1 LITIDM
7 GAAPGAGL
15 GPPLAAAVARHL
27 PRDFNAFRRQH
38 RIDDAVR
45 IPPPVTTVV
54 TAAQRLSIHL
64 KGARRLF
71 QHDPPNH
78 IRIRQGDTAMNAFAA
93 RYHTAT
99 IEGLEVFYREA
110 GDPANPTLILLHGF
124 PSSSHMFRNLINSL
138 ADQYH
143 LVAPDHIGFGR
154 SAMPTTTQFEYSF
167 DHLTEITEKLIEHLG
182 LQRFA
187 LYIHDYGAPIG
198 LRIASRRPERITAL
212 ITQSGNAYME
222 GFTPFWDILF
232 AHAKDRGPN
241 EEGVREKFTE
251 TTTHW
256 QYTHGVPADRL
267 DRIAPEAWMLD
278 QLGLDRKDNDAI
290 QLQLFWDYQ
299 FNLDGYPAF
308 QEYFRKYQPPLLVTW
323 GKNDEIFGAPGAEA
337 FRRDF
342 PNGEFHL
349 LDAGHFALETHGE
362 EISGYIRD
370 FLPRALSAAPA
381 VASA

>member
-1 LITIDM
+1 M
-7 GAAPGAGL
+7 
-15 GPPLAAAVARHL
+15 
-27 PRDFNAFRRQH
+27 
-38 RIDDAVR
+38 
-45 IPPPVTTVV
+45 
-54 TAAQRLSIHL
+54 S
-64 KGARRLF
+64 
-71 QHDPPNH
+71 
-78 IRIRQGDTAMNAFAA
+78 AFAT

-110 GDPANPTLILLHGF
+110 GDPNNPTLLLLHGF

-138 ADQYH
+138 ADEYH

-154 SAMPTTTQFEYSF
+154 SAMPTTTQFTYSF
-167 DHLTEITEKLIEHLG
+167 DRLTEITEGLITHLG
-182 LQRFA
+182 LDRFA

-232 AHAKDRGPN
+232 AHAKDRAAN
-241 EEGVREKFTE
+241 EDGVREKFTPE
-251 TTTHW
+251 TTYW

-267 DRIAPEAWMLD
+267 DRIAPETWQLD

-308 QEYFRKYQPPLLVTW
+308 QEYFRTHQPPLLVTW
-323 GKNDEIFGAPGAEA
+323 GKNDEISVPPARKHSVATSPTVNSTSSTPATSRSKPMARKSAATSATSCPGRLYGNDELI
-337 FRRDF
+337 RPRS
-342 PNGEFHL
+342 L
-349 LDAGHFALETHGE
+349 VRAGHTGMD
-362 EISGYIRD
+362 ST
-370 FLPRALSAAPA
+370 SSSSVAAPA
-381 VASA
+381 RN